1 MNKAINFL
9 IDIDH
14 FCEILHWDSVIL
26 SYPFFMSIRECRFCW
41 AIFSQIFLQTRT
53 KVEFLA
59 FINGWVQ
66 IGQFY
71 FPIQQ
76 ISLLFARQV
85 LEHRA
90 FCQELIYSLML
101 SVFTR
106 ICLRTC
112 KSRSIGTRICQSR
125 REGIIRPTGNKINYF
140 CR

>member
-1 MNKAINFL
+1 MLPCSRFIMNKAINFL

-90 FCQELIYSLML
+90 FCQELIYSLIP
-101 SVFTR
+101 SVFFHTNLFKNLQEPLNWHPNLP
-106 ICLRTC
+106 I
-112 KSRSIGTRICQSR
+112 
-125 REGIIRPTGNKINYF
+125 EA
-140 CR
+140 